1 MRAGLPATLYTRQP
15 KPGCGAASSVAGSNA
30 RSSDATAVHRDSMN
44 DPTPPTPIE
53 RQLAAAQERFRTVLD
68 ALDASVSVAPIG
80 SVELLFANR
89 RYRHWFGNTTDGHLA
104 LLAQGGAP
112 QTNATDES
120 VDAVDSFV
128 GLPLDDLTHS
138 FAPEHTDIFVQQ
150 LGRWVELKSRYLTW
164 VDGRLVQM
172 VIAVDV
178 TARHDAEERA
188 AAQEEHTQAVG
199 RLITMG
205 EMASSVAHEL
215 NQPLAAI
222 SNYCAGIISRGG
234 TDRLNA
240 AELQDVL
247 EKIARQAQRAGQI
260 VQHIRA
266 FVKRSAP
273 QLQAT
278 HPRDLMGQVAELAE
292 ISLRRRHITLESH
305 IDDGLPE
312 LCIDPVLVE
321 QVLLNLIKN
330 GADSIDGAGRPSD
343 RRNVKVCVRT
353 RGCEPAAVEFR
364 VTDTGAGF
372 AAENANRL
380 YEAFFSTKSDGM
392 GMGLNLCR
400 SIVEAHHGRIS
411 ATNLYNGAEVVG
423 CRFTFW
429 IPVSARSA
437 SHPGGQAGSYSNSI
451 G

>member
-1 MRAGLPATLYTRQP
+1 
-15 KPGCGAASSVAGSNA
+15 
-30 RSSDATAVHRDSMN
+30 MN
-44 DPTPPTPIE
+44 DSTTPTRIA

-89 RYRHWFGNTTDGHLA
+89 RYRQWFGETTDGHLA

-138 FAPEHTDIFVQQ
+138 FAPDHTDIYVQQ

-222 SNYCAGIISRGG
+222 SNYCAGIISRS
-234 TDRLNA
+234 DSARLDA
-240 AELQDVL
+240 AELHDVL
-247 EKIARQAQRAGQI
+247 EKIAHQAQRAGQI

-273 QLQAT
+273 QLQVAN
-278 HPRDLMGQVAELAE
+278 PRELMDQVTELAE
-292 ISLRRRHITLESH
+292 ISLRRRHITFESLV
-305 IDDGLPE
+305 DDDLPD

-321 QVLLNLIKN
+321 QVLLNLIRN
-330 GADSIDGAGRPSD
+330 GADSVDSAERPSD
-343 RRNVKVCVRT
+343 RRSVKVCVRA
-353 RGCEPAAVEFR
+353 RGCGCEPAAIEFR

-400 SIVEAHHGRIS
+400 SIIEAHRGRIS
-411 ATNLYNGAEVVG
+411 ATNLYNDGEVVG

-437 SHPGGQAGSYSNSI
+437 PHPGSQAGSYSNSI